1 MALAIGDDGEL
12 QIFPFA
18 AHPANPEPP
27 FDRLCDRPGRGEGEA
42 ELRRFEVAG
51 IHPGEHSGTGPQVD
65 ARFAGGGGDAQLQN
79 LLRPVGP
86 DSGKAG
92 QIESLT
98 PRVEPR
104 IDLEQNL
111 FRSEK
116 FPGCGNGA
124 EKKKKDYFPDHCRP
138 IHL

>member
-1 MALAIGDDGEL
+1 MRG
-12 QIFPFA
+12 A
-18 AHPANPEPP
+18 AGM
-27 FDRLCDRPGRGEGEA
+27 R
-42 ELRRFEVAG
+42 
-51 IHPGEHSGTGPQVD
+51 
-65 ARFAGGGGDAQLQN
+65 GGGDAQLQN

-124 EKKKKDYFPDHCRP
+124 EKKKKDRFPDHVFL
-138 IHL
+138 HVSLLA